1 MEHTRALIGR
11 AHQGDKEARDTLF
24 EENTGLIY
32 SVARRFLGRGV
43 EMEDLFQIG
52 SIGLL
57 KAVDKFD
64 PAFEVKFST
73 YAIPMILGE
82 LKRFFRDDGMIK
94 VSRSIKENQH
104 RVYLAREKIEK
115 ELGREPSLKEI
126 AEMLEMPP
134 EEVAMTMDSAAEVES
149 LYRTVYQS
157 EGTDISLIDK
167 IPEKENAEEHLL
179 NRIFLEEILGK
190 LESSDRKLL
199 YMRYFQ
205 DQTQTQIAEQLG
217 VSQVQVSRMEKRIL
231 KKLRSLYRDG

>member
-1 MEHTRALIGR
+1 MEHTLALIGR

-149 LYRTVYQS
+149 IYQIIYQG
-157 EGTDISLIDK
+157 EGNELRLLDK

>member
-1 MEHTRALIGR
+1 MEHTLALIGR

-43 EMEDLFQIG
+43 DMEDLFQIG

>member
-1 MEHTRALIGR
+1 MEHTLALIGR

-32 SVARRFLGRGV
+32 SVVRRFLGRGV

-82 LKRFFRDDGMIK
+82 LKHFFRDDGMIK

-115 ELGREPSLKEI
+115 ELGREPSFKEI
-126 AEMLEMPP
+126 AEMLGMPP